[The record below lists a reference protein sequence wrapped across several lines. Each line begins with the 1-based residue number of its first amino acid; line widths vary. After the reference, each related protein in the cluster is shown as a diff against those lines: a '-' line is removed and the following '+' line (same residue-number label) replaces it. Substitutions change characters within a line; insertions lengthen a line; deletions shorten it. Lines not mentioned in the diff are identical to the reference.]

1 MALMEPTMTERAE
14 HAEVIAP
21 DLTDPSISPE
31 IGALVAYA
39 FAPVHKA
46 ALGVAF
52 GLTAGA
58 LTALVTIAHV
68 ALEITNGP
76 RLGLL
81 AQFFYGYDVSWTGA
95 IVGFLWAFVTAFVAG
110 WFLGFL
116 KNLFTALWVF
126 AIRTKAELSQPFL
139 DHI

>member
-1 MALMEPTMTERAE
+1 MSQGAE
-14 HAEVIAP
+14 HAEVAP
-21 DLTDPSISPE
+21 GLTDSSVSPE

-52 GLTAGA
+52 GLTAGT
-58 LTALVTIAHV
+58 LTALVTIAHIV
-68 ALEITNGP
+68 LEITDGP
-76 RLGLL
+76 RLALL
-81 AQFFYGYDVSWTGA
+81 SQFFYGYDVSWAGA
-95 IVGFLWAFVTAFVAG
+95 LVGFLWAFVTAFVAG
-110 WFLGFL
+110 WFLAFL
-116 KNLFTALWVF
+116 KNLFTALWMF